1 MNETKDAVSAI
12 PYNGPGFLIFK
23 DEKRGFSAESE
34 GFEEKLPLIRLSLGD
49 NDIRATAGIPK

>member
-12 PYNGPGFLIFK
+12 PYKGLGFLIFK

-34 GFEEKLPLIRLSLGD
+34 GFEEKIPLMRFSLGD

>member
-12 PYNGPGFLIFK
+12 PYKGLGFLIFK
-23 DEKRGFSAESE
+23 GEKRGFPAKPE
-34 GFEEKLPLIRLSLGD
+34 GFEEKLPLMRVSLGD

>member
-12 PYNGPGFLIFK
+12 PYKGLGFLIFK

-34 GFEEKLPLIRLSLGD
+34 GFGEKLPLMLLSLGD
-49 NDIRATAGIPK
+49 NDIRATDGIPK

>member
-12 PYNGPGFLIFK
+12 PCKGHGFLIFK